1 MILAL
6 KSLYWTWVLKM
17 VLKSTEGMSSW
28 TLLPLHPTL
37 PHPMIHRP
45 TKYLLE
51 AWTRQYFHRTVYLS
65 NHVLSLHFQFSSE
78 RRKEPVPI
86 QTHLN
91 IFKYCWNCENCEIQ
105 SIWFPEK
112 TPIHIGRFFIWLVS
126 GLCPIS
132 FRFIWIHR
140 LFSMESGR
148 KRENPGAIKQ
158 MCITCICVLFVCF
171 T

>member
-1 MILAL
+1 
-6 KSLYWTWVLKM
+6 
-17 VLKSTEGMSSW
+17 MSSK
-28 TLLPLHPTL
+28 TELYYHCTHPKN
-37 PHPMIHRP
+37 PSP

-65 NHVLSLHFQFSSE
+65 NHVLSLHFQFISE
-78 RRKEPVPI
+78 RRKEPVPF

-91 IFKYCWNCENCEIQ
+91 IFKYCWNCWNCENCETQ
-105 SIWFPEK
+105 SIWFPPLSK

-140 LFSMESGR
+140 LFSIKSGR
-148 KRENPGAIKQ
+148 IRVP
-158 MCITCICVLFVCF
+158 
-171 T
+171 